1 MKSHSWFSPA
11 LRMSLLLIVVSTS
24 SMVAHATPVA
34 FFQSFAGNINYQ
46 ITGGTLRT
54 QSNAGDACAVTTG
67 PVSATLSG
75 IPGTATITAA
85 YLYWAGSGPTPDN
98 NVTFDGTAIT
108 ADTTYIE
115 NFSVGPFSL
124 DYFAGVR
131 DVTTI
136 VDTKA
141 GGPNGTYSFNNL
153 TVTNTDIGGGGSYCA
168 TSAVLSGWGLI
179 VIYEDASEDLR
190 VVNLFDGLQAFRGSS
205 ITLTPSNFVIPT
217 SPINGKLSVLSW
229 EGDVGNSTALNG
241 FTEELSFN
249 GVVQTDVPYNP
260 VNNQFNSTINV
271 LASSTT
277 YGVDFDSFDVSS
289 LLTAGDTSAT
299 SFYGSGGDLVFLTLQ
314 AISTTNT
321 AVADLGMTK
330 SLVGNLIDGGTGQY
344 LLQVINNGPS
354 DLGGADTVTIT
365 DTLDADL
372 SYTGFSSIGG
382 WSCAAVGQDI
392 TCTHAGPLTVGNSLA
407 DLFIDVSVAGGTV
420 SNSIT
425 NDAIVSS
432 NLFDNIAAN
441 DTGTTTDIVVG
452 TNLTTSTKIFS
463 DVNGGEADVGDTIL
477 YTIEL
482 IETGGLAA
490 TGVQVTDNIPA
501 GVTNFTVT
509 SWPTGSSNNS
519 TSAPSGTNSTGF
531 LDVTNITVPANG
543 SVLIE
548 YNVVIDVSANPGDTI
563 ANTADIVVPI
573 GLAQTIGPASYIV
586 SPSLVPA
593 SGTKNLYMYFNSAGV
608 NPNTIQRV
616 IPPANSNSGN
626 VTNFILTMT
635 PDLVRNL
642 TLTAGNIAVPMCLRR
657 RNGGGTRNV
666 QATLTYTGV
675 STGTIGSQTQNNILG
690 PNSWQLV
697 TFNIN
702 LAADTTILAGS
713 RILFTI
719 DSLTGQNIRAR
730 GTPTGA
736 CTVNPSSHI
745 QLATSTV
752 INVESLEVH
761 DVAYPGVNQVT
772 AVTDNGA
779 TLYARAVVSDPF
791 GSFDITGATLTIDN
805 SVPTTIFGPTSMG
818 ADVFDNA
825 AVGEKTYELSF
836 TTPNFP
842 NSPYTL
848 SVLAT
853 EGTEGTVTHTGIT
866 GLIVNPPLPNLSV
879 VKSAN
884 KTEVDSGGTILY
896 TILITNLGPGDAS
909 NVVIEDD
916 FSNLTSFGL
925 DTFGAGVPLLLIEGA
940 PASTLTLG
948 STVYSDDDGVS
959 FSHPLTSGAG
969 GAPAG
974 YDGQATD
981 FQLPLIGTMPA
992 LGTFE
997 LQYEVIAD

>member
-1 MKSHSWFSPA
+1 MKTHSRLNHA
-11 LRMSLLLIVVSTS
+11 LKLSFLLIVVLTS
-24 SMVAHATPVA
+24 SPAVLATPVT

-54 QSNAGDACAVTTG
+54 ESNAGNACAVTTG

-85 YLYWAGSGPTPDN
+85 FLYWAGSGPTPDN
-98 NVTFDGTAIT
+98 NVTFDGTAVT
-108 ADTTYIE
+108 ADTTYTE

-136 VDTKA
+136 VATKA
-141 GGPNGTYSFNNL
+141 GGPNGSYSFNNL

-179 VIYEDASEDLR
+179 VVYEDAGEDLR

-205 ITLTPSNFVIPT
+205 ITLAPSNFVIPS

-249 GVVQTDVPYNP
+249 GVVQTDFPFNP
-260 VNNQFNSTINV
+260 ANNQFNSTINV

-277 YGVDFDSFDVSS
+277 YGVDFDSFDVSA

-299 SFYGSGGDLVFLTLQ
+299 SFYSSGGDLVFLTLQ

-321 AVADLGMTK
+321 AVADLAITK
-330 SLVGNLIDGGTGQY
+330 SLAGDLIEGGTGQY
-344 LLQVINNGPS
+344 LLQVTNNGPS
-354 DLGGADTVTIT
+354 DIGGADTVTIT

-372 SYTGFSSIGG
+372 TYTGFSSAGG
-382 WSCAAVGQDI
+382 WSCSAVGQVV

-420 SNSIT
+420 GNSIT

-441 DTGTTTDIVVG
+441 DTGSTTNVVIG

-463 DVNGGEADVGDTIL
+463 DINGGEADVGDTIL

-482 IETGGLAA
+482 IETGGLPA

-501 GVTNFTVT
+501 GVTSFTVT

-519 TSAPSGTNSTGF
+519 TAAPTGSNSTGF
-531 LDVTNITVPANG
+531 LDITNITVPANG

-548 YNVVIDVSANPGDTI
+548 YNVVIDVSALPGDTI
-563 ANTADIVVPI
+563 ANTADIVLPLN
-573 GLAQTIGPASYIV
+573 LAQTIGPVSYIV

-593 SGTKNLYMYFNSAGV
+593 SGTKNLYMYFNSAGA
-608 NPNTIQRV
+608 NANTIQRLV
-616 IPPANSNSGN
+616 QPANSNSGN
-626 VTNFILTMT
+626 VTTFTLTMT
-635 PDLVRNL
+635 PDLVRDL
-642 TLTAGNIAVPMCLRR
+642 TLTAGNIVVPMCLSR

-666 QATLTYTGV
+666 QATLSYTGT
-675 STGTIGSQTQNNILG
+675 SSGTIGTQTQNNILG
-690 PNSWQLV
+690 VFGWQLV

-702 LAADTTILAGS
+702 LASDTTLLAGS

-730 GTPTGA
+730 ATSSGA

-752 INVESLEVH
+752 INVESVEVH
-761 DVAYPGVNQVT
+761 DVAYPGVNPVT
-772 AVTDNGA
+772 AVTDDGS

-818 ADVFDNA
+818 VEVLDNVA
-825 AVGEKTYELSF
+825 AGEKTYELAF
-836 TTPNFP
+836 TTPNSP
-842 NSPYTL
+842 DSPYTL

-884 KTEVDSGGTILY
+884 VTEVNSGGTILY
-896 TILITNLGPGDAS
+896 TIQITNLGPGAAS

-925 DTFGAGVPLLLIEGA
+925 DTFGAGIPILLTEGVP
-940 PASTLTLG
+940 PSTLVLG
-948 STVYSDDDGVS
+948 TTVYSDDDGIS
-959 FSHPLTSGAG
+959 FAYTLTSGAG